1 MTKTTLNFFGEE
13 VKIDTPKD
21 ISSLREK
28 ISEKYLLSNSDVV
41 EIILYYIKEN
51 KKIYIINGNDF
62 SKFIDSKVSTIFLD
76 VNQNSRLYIENA
88 TQLDKEKEKNQKE
101 LEELNH
107 KFKHFSKKKKKIEH
121 TFEQELKE
129 INMKIMEMNK
139 KKCEIIKKKDIEL
152 IKMMR
157 EKEIY
162 EEKIYYL
169 QKKLSVPI
177 TVPIPKEERPK
188 EISLNN
194 SPKQLPMLKSFTNNN
209 RFATIKDN
217 EVEKRKQIDKCK
229 TQAILEQKDDASRTE
244 KKNKM
249 NEMYTA
255 KLKSIA
261 KAKEEAKKVGERAK
275 EEQMNKAIAS
285 AKHKAIAKAK
295 EQAKKIG
302 QRFYEDKKNKSIN
315 LAKLKSIA
323 KAETDALKVGER
335 AEKEKRSKS
344 INSAKFRSIA
354 KAEAAALKVGERA
367 EKDKNSKSIN
377 SAKFRS
383 IAKAK
388 SFALKVGHRS
398 LEDKRKKA
406 IAYAKYKAVAKA
418 KALAL
423 QVGQRAEKDKN
434 KSINSAKF
442 RSIAKAKSFA
452 LKVGHRSLEDKR
464 KKAIAYAKYK
474 AVAKA
479 KALALQVGQRAEKA
493 MKNEEEKSPINTVP
507 VFKKVNEILSN
518 TIGKVKEIA
527 KDIIKNKK
535 EEEPKKEE
543 IQDEKEKLKKEEEAK
558 KLKEK
563 EKKEQIDKIMKITK
577 ETVNEINSLTKM
589 VIEQSNQF
597 IEQINNPEKKLNI
610 SSDDIILKSTKKEA
624 TNKKAIHFRIV
635 CDGCKTEPIRGN
647 RYKCKTCPDYD
658 YCETCYEKLKESHGH
673 EFRLIEKP
681 KNTKRIGHQN
691 TKYCQ
696 RGIVHKNVRC
706 EECGLDPMVGWRYMC
721 TICDDYNLCENC
733 EQGNAIK
740 HGHPFIKVTYPSLMN
755 SFNNCYL
762 KMNYYQPNNTK

>member
-367 EKDKNSKSIN
+367 EKDKN
-377 SAKFRS
+377 
-383 IAKAK
+383 
-388 SFALKVGHRS
+388 
-398 LEDKRKKA
+398 
-406 IAYAKYKAVAKA
+406 
-418 KALAL
+418 
-423 QVGQRAEKDKN
+423 

>member
-217 EVEKRKQIDKCK
+217 KVEKRKQIDKCK

-423 QVGQRAEKDKN
+423 QVGQRAEK
-434 KSINSAKF
+434 
-442 RSIAKAKSFA
+442 
-452 LKVGHRSLEDKR
+452 
-464 KKAIAYAKYK
+464 
-474 AVAKA
+474 
-479 KALALQVGQRAEKA
+479 A

-535 EEEPKKEE
+535 DEEPKIEE
-543 IQDEKEKLKKEEEAK
+543 IKDEKEKLKKEEEAK

>member
-13 VKIDTPKD
+13 VIIDTPKD

-28 ISEKYLLSNSDVV
+28 ISEKYLLSSSDVV

-62 SKFIDSKVSTIFLD
+62 SNFIDSKMSTIFLD

-88 TQLDKEKEKNQKE
+88 SQLDKEKEKNQKE

-107 KFKHFSKKKKKIEH
+107 KFKHFSNKKKKIEH

-169 QKKLSVPI
+169 QKKLSIPI
-177 TVPIPKEERPK
+177 TGPIPKEERRK

-194 SPKQLPMLKSFTNNN
+194 SPKQLPMLKSFKNNN
-209 RFATIKDN
+209 RFAIIKDN
-217 EVEKRKQIDKCK
+217 EIEKRKQIEKCK
-229 TQAILEQKDDASRTE
+229 TQAIIKLKDDTSKTE

-249 NEMYTA
+249 EEMYTA

-261 KAKEEAKKVGERAK
+261 KAKEEAKKVGERSK

-295 EQAKKIG
+295 GEAKKIG
-302 QRFYEDKKNKSIN
+302 QRFYEDKKNQSIN

-323 KAETDALKVGER
+323 KAEEEALKVGER
-335 AEKEKRSKS
+335 AEKDKKSNS

-354 KAEAAALKVGERA
+354 KAKALALKVGERA

-377 SAKFRS
+377 SAKLRS

-388 SFALKVGHRS
+388 TFALKVGHRS

-406 IAYAKYKAVAKA
+406 IAYAKYRAVAKA
-418 KALAL
+418 KCLAL
-423 QVGQRAEKDKN
+423 KVGERAEKDINN
-434 KSINSAKF
+434 K
-442 RSIAKAKSFA
+442 
-452 LKVGHRSLEDKR
+452 
-464 KKAIAYAKYK
+464 
-474 AVAKA
+474 
-479 KALALQVGQRAEKA
+479 
-493 MKNEEEKSPINTVP
+493 EEKSPINTIP

-518 TIGKVKEIA
+518 TIDKVKEIA

-563 EKKEQIDKIMKITK
+563 EKKEQIDKIVKITK

-589 VIEQSNQF
+589 VIEQSNLF

-610 SSDDIILKSTKKEA
+610 SSDDIILKSTKKEV
-624 TNKKAIHFRIV
+624 TNKKAIHFRV
-635 CDGCKTEPIRGN
+635 TCDGCKVHPIKGN
-647 RYKCKTCPDYD
+647 RYKCKTCPNYD
-658 YCETCYEKLKESHGH
+658 YCEACYEKLKESHGH

-681 KNTKRIGHQN
+681 KSTRRIGHQN

-696 RGIVHKNVRC
+696 RGIVHRNVRC
-706 EECGLDPMVGWRYMC
+706 EECGLDPLVGWRYMC

-733 EQGNAIK
+733 EQGNAVK
-740 HGHPFIKVTYPSLMN
+740 HGHPFIKVTYPSLMD

-762 KMNYYQPNNTK
+762 KMNYYQPNHTK

>member
-423 QVGQRAEKDKN
+423 QVGQRAEK
-434 KSINSAKF
+434 
-442 RSIAKAKSFA
+442 
-452 LKVGHRSLEDKR
+452 
-464 KKAIAYAKYK
+464 
-474 AVAKA
+474 
-479 KALALQVGQRAEKA
+479 A

-535 EEEPKKEE
+535 DEEPKIEE
-543 IQDEKEKLKKEEEAK
+543 IKDEKEKLKKEEEAK

>member
-423 QVGQRAEKDKN
+423 QVGQRAEK
-434 KSINSAKF
+434 
-442 RSIAKAKSFA
+442 
-452 LKVGHRSLEDKR
+452 
-464 KKAIAYAKYK
+464 
-474 AVAKA
+474 
-479 KALALQVGQRAEKA
+479 A